1 MALFVFNTQ
10 QPPPFLL
17 PAGVSAWL
25 KLPLIIQSNH
35 LSTIL
40 IQATSTFSNLKTPK
54 KNLRPLREM
63 SRFSVINTMSLTST
77 IAEKPIA
84 VKNSIPITLISYRY
98 QEFEVRGLNNL
109 DYTKCL
115 LGRNA
120 PRGVHLS
127 QREVNWLFES
137 DVRATYSPEDPRCK
151 FLLQQK
157 SSPLAMD
164 FWEKY
169 TEPRKFLSRKSQEAK
184 TSFRA
189 LPRDKHNQHKGTV
202 VLSDGI
208 AKLLVPDIDLL
219 SLQNVSYLDVVWKV
233 HRASS
238 GDHMPEATMGRIW
251 EGIVINVFHFEAESL
266 KVTKLAEVKSEDVRK
281 YWRRVSDSEL
291 ALRRRR
297 VRPVAADFF
306 DDYPSRANGQGD
318 HTPSTISE
326 Q

>member
-1 MALFVFNTQ
+1 
-10 QPPPFLL
+10 
-17 PAGVSAWL
+17 
-25 KLPLIIQSNH
+25 
-35 LSTIL
+35 
-40 IQATSTFSNLKTPK
+40 
-54 KNLRPLREM
+54 M
-63 SRFSVINTMSLTST
+63 SPTST

-84 VKNSIPITLISYRY
+84 VKNGIPITLISYRY
-98 QEFEVRGLNNL
+98 QEFEVQGLNNL

-127 QREVNWLFES
+127 QMEVNWLFES

-169 TEPRKFLSRKSQEAK
+169 TDPRTFLSRKSQEAK

-189 LPRDKHNQHKGTV
+189 LPRHKHNQYKGTV

-208 AKLLVPDIDLL
+208 AKILVPDIDLL
-219 SLQNVSYLDVVWKV
+219 SLQNVSYLDVVWKI
-233 HRASS
+233 HQARS

-251 EGIVINVFHFEAESL
+251 EGIVINIFHFEAESL
-266 KVTKLAEVKSEDVRK
+266 KVTKLAEAKSEDVRK
-281 YWRRVSDSEL
+281 YWRRVSDFGL

-318 HTPSTISE
+318 YTPRTISE
-326 Q
+326 QCLQTDGSDATMTNVEEVHVGEE